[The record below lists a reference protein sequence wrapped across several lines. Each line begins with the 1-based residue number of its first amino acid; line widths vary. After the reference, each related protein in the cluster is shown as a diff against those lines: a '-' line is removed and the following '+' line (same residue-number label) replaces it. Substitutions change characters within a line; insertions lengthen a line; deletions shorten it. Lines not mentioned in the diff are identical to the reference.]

1 MSENSNP
8 TKSILQLPI
17 KEEVWN
23 SITHGVM
30 SLLALAALPYAAVVA
45 YVKAGPLLA
54 VSTSVFV
61 ISLFFMF
68 MGSTLYH
75 AMAYDT
81 KHKFVFRIL
90 DHIFIYFAIAGSYT
104 PIALYIIG
112 GKLGWFIVI
121 VQWAM
126 VLFGILYKSISR
138 RSIPT
143 ISLTIYMV
151 MGWMAVLLIPTLIR
165 NSSPLFIGLIVLGGI
180 LYSVGAWFYTNQE
193 KPYFHMIWHIFINL
207 AAMTHFIAIV
217 FCM

>member
-1 MSENSNP
+1 MVNDKHSMKN
-8 TKSILQLPI
+8 ILQLPM
-17 KEEVWN
+17 KEEVAN
-23 SITHGVM
+23 SITHGIM
-30 SLLALAALPYAAVVA
+30 SLLALGALPYAAIVG
-45 YVKAGPLLA
+45 YLKGGPLLA
-54 VSTSVFV
+54 TSISIFV

-68 MGSTLYH
+68 TGSTLYH

-104 PIALYIIG
+104 PIAMYIIG

-143 ISLTIYMV
+143 ISITIYMV
-151 MGWMAVLLIPTLIR
+151 MGWMAVLLIPTLVR
-165 NSSPLFIGLIVLGGI
+165 NSSPLFIFLIVLGGV
-180 LYSVGAWFYTNQE
+180 LYSIGAWFYTNQE
-193 KPYFHMIWHIFINL
+193 RPYFHMIWHLFIN
-207 AAMTHFIAIV
+207 AAAVSHFIAIV